1 MLWTFIALFGY
12 LALEGAV
19 FRSGWYAGFLEPNS
33 TTGEV
38 EYHLLWLRGAPRAK
52 VPEVLVVGDSRI
64 AEGFSSRTADAA
76 VHGAMHFTNFGL
88 PGSSPRVWYYVLRD
102 ADPGRNRFAKIVIA
116 LDHYSDED
124 WGEDVR
130 NRRSDMNYLAGRL
143 RLTDC
148 YSFAKSFAD
157 QKLRRGVLTE
167 CLLRGTSFRPDLLAF
182 LSDIPDR
189 LVRAKE
195 WREKGAGYIDGYG
208 GKPENLAGLAVDR
221 EKHTVQ
227 FPPGAKDWQINTAKN
242 TIFPEAFPQTGA
254 LTKYRT
260 QWLGGILE
268 LYKGSSTKVV
278 FIQVPRAPWP
288 TPDSP
293 VPSRF
298 IDSVKADRNLEVFP
312 RETFT
317 DLERP
322 EVFADG
328 LHLNHAGRPIFSELL
343 AKKLAEVK

>member
-1 MLWTFIALFGY
+1 VLWTFIALLGY
-12 LALEGAV
+12 FAVESAV
-19 FRSGWYAGFLEPNS
+19 FRSGWYSNYLEPNS

-38 EYHLLWLRGAPRAK
+38 EYHLLWLRQAARAK

-64 AEGFSSRTADAA
+64 AEGFSSRTAEAA
-76 VHGAMHFTNFGL
+76 IKGAVHFTNFGL

-102 ADPGRNRFAKIVIA
+102 ADPGRDRFSKIVIA

-124 WGEDVR
+124 WGEDLR

-157 QKLRRGVLTE
+157 QKMRRSVLTE
-167 CLLRGTSFRPDLLAF
+167 CLLRGTSYRPDFLAF
-182 LSDIPDR
+182 LKDIPDR
-189 LVRAKE
+189 LARAKD

-208 GKPENLAGLAVDR
+208 GKPEDLVGLLVDR

-227 FPPGAKDWQINTAKN
+227 FPAGAKDWQTTTAQH

-260 QWLGGILE
+260 QWLGRILD
-268 LYKGSSTKVV
+268 LYKGSSTKIV
-278 FIQVPRAPWP
+278 FIQIPRAPWP
-288 TPDSP
+288 TPNSP
-293 VPSRF
+293 VPARF
-298 IDSVKADRNLEVFP
+298 IDSVKTNPNLVVIP
-312 RETFT
+312 PETFT

-322 EVFADG
+322 EVFSDG

-343 AKKLAEVK
+343 ARKLAEVK